1 MSKIVTNSIEGLN
14 DTNKVTLPTTVTIGA
29 TIVTDSS
36 AGSTTVTAEGG
47 TTTTN
52 LQQGLAKVWA
62 DINAGQG
69 SYGDSFNTTSITD
82 NGTGDATLTHINDMS
97 SASYSAT
104 TSVTFDQDGTN
115 GHRDTLIRTK
125 ATGSTR
131 CEFIYAD
138 TSGRGN
144 QLDLEVDASVTIHGD
159 LA

>member
-1 MSKIVTNSIEGLN
+1 MAFGNLKFDTLTTSDSVNTSTEKSI
-14 DTNKVTLPTTVTIGA
+14 DTSYLFNGV
-29 TIVTDSS
+29 
-36 AGSTTVTAEGG
+36 
-47 TTTTN
+47 
-52 LQQGLAKVWA
+52 AKVWA

-82 NGTGDATLTHINDMS
+82 NGTGDATMTHVNDMS

-131 CEFIYAD
+131 VEFIFAN
-138 TSGRGN
+138 TSGQGT
-144 QLDLEVDASVTIHGD
+144 QLDLEVDASVTVHGD